1 MRTSHRQI
9 RKRILDAKSKITDE
23 EFFSSRAYNGYL
35 TDLAEAATKRY
46 KRPLRVR
53 VVADHD
59 DETVAFTDYHGIYI
73 NACNHITWSFPSR
86 LLRSMSLE
94 GLNAHECGHNLFT
107 DERIWH
113 SYFAGLAKGKF
124 YPKMPDGLDSMQKL
138 YAKDIL
144 EALTDDTDT
153 VPMQVIMSTAHA
165 LSNILEDGYVD
176 ARYSYEFP
184 GSPAKGIALNNL
196 RYADTMPE
204 ITEMINRKY
213 YDHSI
218 VVNLLIQYVRAHE
231 VNNLSGYTGEFID
244 KLYEYIPWIDE
255 SVYDDDARSRCEAAN
270 RILVDLWP
278 MMQRCF
284 DALRDKQKQA
294 QQQAQQSSQ
303 QTGKGGSGSGSGQP
317 GSGDDDNDGS
327 QQGQQA
333 VEEDLSSQLP
343 KAAAN
348 FTIKTKPVPSNGTFT
363 PNPGQMNAI
372 RAQVERVIA
381 EETSRIA
388 AHLTNGITS
397 SGNGGVDQNSEY
409 EGNDYE
415 HAADDIER
423 LLSSMAEEKVTEELE
438 EELSEELQRE
448 ANAIRYGNAHR
459 NIHVTVNRM
468 AHVDQNLIDS
478 YNRVAPELLMLSKRL
493 QRSVSSALR
502 DRRQGG
508 KQTGLLIGKRL
519 NQHALYRNDG
529 RIFYNSRLPTEPINL
544 SVGLLI
550 DESGSMCSNDR
561 ITRARATAI
570 VIQDFCESLG
580 IPLLV
585 VGHTAWSSHVE
596 LFSYLLDDSNPEERA
611 LALSFGAS
619 LLALCDRFV
628 IYGDRISSGMKEEIR
643 RARELGI
650 PILNRQTQLSDGS
663 SDPVIVGRYING
675 ISLNGLEYLK
685 NDADEVIYF
694 VGVEAAKAYLREHG
708 ITEDEM
714 EDMVFRKSVGTCFR
728 CGDPLFLSDIPEYT
742 CQCFR
747 CDEDFYSIEQDV
759 DL

>member
-107 DERIWH
+107 DERVWH

-255 SVYDDDARSRCEAAN
+255 SVYDDDARSRCEATN

-363 PNPGQMNAI
+363 PNPGQMNAV

-388 AHLTNGITS
+388 AHLTNSITS
-397 SGNGGVDQNSEY
+397 SGNGGVDQNNEY
-409 EGNDYE
+409 EGNDYA

-448 ANAIRYGNAHR
+448 ANTIRYGNAHR
-459 NIHVTVNRM
+459 NIHVTVSRM

-493 QRSVSSALR
+493 QRGVSSALR
-502 DRRQGG
+502 DQRQGG

-596 LFSYLLDDSNPEERA
+596 LFSYSDFDTYDKNNRYRLMDMSARDCNRDGAA
-611 LALSFGAS
+611 L
-619 LLALCDRFV
+619 RFV
-628 IYGDRISSGMKEEIR
+628 AEKLSKQTSEVKILMIICDGQPNDDGYSGSAAEADLRGIKLEYARKGVKIYAAAIGEDRPRIERIYGDGYLDITNLQ
-643 RARELGI
+643 EL
-650 PILNRQTQLSDGS
+650 
-663 SDPVIVGRYING
+663 PVMLTNLIVR
-675 ISLNGLEYLK
+675 SLP
-685 NDADEVIYF
+685 
-694 VGVEAAKAYLREHG
+694 H
-708 ITEDEM
+708 
-714 EDMVFRKSVGTCFR
+714 
-728 CGDPLFLSDIPEYT
+728 
-742 CQCFR
+742 
-747 CDEDFYSIEQDV
+747 
-759 DL
+759 

>member
-107 DERIWH
+107 DERVWH

-231 VNNLSGYTGEFID
+231 INNLSGYTGEFID

-294 QQQAQQSSQ
+294 QQQAKQSSQ

-333 VEEDLSSQLP
+333 VEEDLSNQLP

-363 PNPGQMNAI
+363 PNPGQMNAV

-388 AHLTNGITS
+388 AHLTNSITS
-397 SGNGGVDQNSEY
+397 SGNGGVDQNNEY

-448 ANAIRYGNAHR
+448 ANTIRYGNAHR
-459 NIHVTVNRM
+459 NIHVTVSRM

-596 LFSYLLDDSNPEERA
+596 LFSYSDFDTYDKNNRYRLMDMSARDCNRDGAA
-611 LALSFGAS
+611 L
-619 LLALCDRFV
+619 RFV
-628 IYGDRISSGMKEEIR
+628 AEKLSKQTSEVKILMIICDGQPNDDGYSGSAAEADLRGIKLEYARKGVKIYAAAIGEDRPRIERIYGDGYLDITNLQ
-643 RARELGI
+643 EL
-650 PILNRQTQLSDGS
+650 
-663 SDPVIVGRYING
+663 PVMLTNLIVR
-675 ISLNGLEYLK
+675 SLP
-685 NDADEVIYF
+685 
-694 VGVEAAKAYLREHG
+694 H
-708 ITEDEM
+708 
-714 EDMVFRKSVGTCFR
+714 
-728 CGDPLFLSDIPEYT
+728 
-742 CQCFR
+742 
-747 CDEDFYSIEQDV
+747 
-759 DL
+759 

>member
-348 FTIKTKPVPSNGTFT
+348 FTIKAKPVPSNGTFT

-596 LFSYLLDDSNPEERA
+596 LFSYSDFDTYDKNNRYRLMDMSARDCNRDGAA
-611 LALSFGAS
+611 L
-619 LLALCDRFV
+619 RFV
-628 IYGDRISSGMKEEIR
+628 AEKLSKQTSEVKILMIICDGQPNDDGYSGSAAEADLRGIKLEYARKGVKIYAAAIGEDRPRIERIYGDGYLDITNLQ
-643 RARELGI
+643 EL
-650 PILNRQTQLSDGS
+650 
-663 SDPVIVGRYING
+663 PVMLTNLIVR
-675 ISLNGLEYLK
+675 SLP
-685 NDADEVIYF
+685 
-694 VGVEAAKAYLREHG
+694 H
-708 ITEDEM
+708 
-714 EDMVFRKSVGTCFR
+714 
-728 CGDPLFLSDIPEYT
+728 
-742 CQCFR
+742 
-747 CDEDFYSIEQDV
+747 
-759 DL
+759 

>member
-107 DERIWH
+107 DERVWH

-144 EALTDDTDT
+144 EALTDDTDI

-255 SVYDDDARSRCEAAN
+255 SVYDDDARSRCEATN

-303 QTGKGGSGSGSGQP
+303 QTAKGGSGSGSGQP
-317 GSGDDDNDGS
+317 GRGDDDDDGS

-388 AHLTNGITS
+388 VHLTNGITS

-596 LFSYLLDDSNPEERA
+596 LFSYSDFDTYDKNNRYRLMDMSARDCNRDGAA
-611 LALSFGAS
+611 L
-619 LLALCDRFV
+619 RFV
-628 IYGDRISSGMKEEIR
+628 AEKLSKQTSEVKILMIICDGQPNDDGYSGSAAEADLRGIKLEYARKGVKIYAAAIGEDRPRIERIYGDGYLDITNLQ
-643 RARELGI
+643 EL
-650 PILNRQTQLSDGS
+650 
-663 SDPVIVGRYING
+663 PVMLTNLIVR
-675 ISLNGLEYLK
+675 SLP
-685 NDADEVIYF
+685 
-694 VGVEAAKAYLREHG
+694 H
-708 ITEDEM
+708 
-714 EDMVFRKSVGTCFR
+714 
-728 CGDPLFLSDIPEYT
+728 
-742 CQCFR
+742 
-747 CDEDFYSIEQDV
+747 
-759 DL
+759 

>member
-165 LSNILEDGYVD
+165 LCNILEDGYVD

-255 SVYDDDARSRCEAAN
+255 SVYDDDARSRCEATN

-303 QTGKGGSGSGSGQP
+303 QTAKGGSGSGSGQP
-317 GSGDDDNDGS
+317 GRGDDDDDGS

-363 PNPGQMNAI
+363 PNPSQMNAI

-423 LLSSMAEEKVTEELE
+423 LLSSMAEEKVTEKLE
-438 EELSEELQRE
+438 EELSEDLQRE

-596 LFSYLLDDSNPEERA
+596 LFSYSDFDTYDKNNRYRLMDMSARDCNRDGAA
-611 LALSFGAS
+611 L
-619 LLALCDRFV
+619 RFV
-628 IYGDRISSGMKEEIR
+628 AEKLSKQTSEVKILMIICDGQPNDDGYSGSAAEADLRGIKLEYARKGVKIYAAAIGEDRPRIERIYGDGYLDITNLQ
-643 RARELGI
+643 EL
-650 PILNRQTQLSDGS
+650 
-663 SDPVIVGRYING
+663 PVMLTNLIVR
-675 ISLNGLEYLK
+675 SLP
-685 NDADEVIYF
+685 
-694 VGVEAAKAYLREHG
+694 H
-708 ITEDEM
+708 
-714 EDMVFRKSVGTCFR
+714 
-728 CGDPLFLSDIPEYT
+728 
-742 CQCFR
+742 
-747 CDEDFYSIEQDV
+747 
-759 DL
+759 

>member
-107 DERIWH
+107 DERVWH

-255 SVYDDDARSRCEAAN
+255 SVYDDDARSRCEATN

-317 GSGDDDNDGS
+317 GSGDDENDGS

-397 SGNGGVDQNSEY
+397 SGNGGIDQNSEY

-448 ANAIRYGNAHR
+448 ANVIQYGNAHR

-596 LFSYLLDDSNPEERA
+596 LFSYSNFDTYDKNNRYRLMDMSARDCNRDGAA
-611 LALSFGAS
+611 L
-619 LLALCDRFV
+619 RFV
-628 IYGDRISSGMKEEIR
+628 AEKLSKQTSEVKILMIICDGQPNDDGYSGSAAEADLRGIKLEYARKGVKIYAAAIGEDRPRIERIYGDGYLDITNLQ
-643 RARELGI
+643 EL
-650 PILNRQTQLSDGS
+650 
-663 SDPVIVGRYING
+663 PVMLTNLIVR
-675 ISLNGLEYLK
+675 SLP
-685 NDADEVIYF
+685 
-694 VGVEAAKAYLREHG
+694 H
-708 ITEDEM
+708 
-714 EDMVFRKSVGTCFR
+714 
-728 CGDPLFLSDIPEYT
+728 
-742 CQCFR
+742 
-747 CDEDFYSIEQDV
+747 
-759 DL
+759 

>member
-107 DERIWH
+107 DERVWH

-144 EALTDDTDT
+144 ETLTDDTDT

-255 SVYDDDARSRCEAAN
+255 SVYDDDARSRCEATN

-317 GSGDDDNDGS
+317 GSGDDDNDRS

-423 LLSSMAEEKVTEELE
+423 LLSSMAKEKVTEELE

-448 ANAIRYGNAHR
+448 ANTIRYGNAHR

-596 LFSYLLDDSNPEERA
+596 LFSYSDFDTYDKNNRYRLMDMSARDCNRDGAA
-611 LALSFGAS
+611 L
-619 LLALCDRFV
+619 RFV
-628 IYGDRISSGMKEEIR
+628 AEKLSKQTSEVKILMIICDGQPNDDGYSGSAAEADLRGIKLEYARKGVKIYAAAIGEDRPRIERIYGDGYLDITNLQ
-643 RARELGI
+643 EL
-650 PILNRQTQLSDGS
+650 
-663 SDPVIVGRYING
+663 PVMLTNLIVR
-675 ISLNGLEYLK
+675 SLP
-685 NDADEVIYF
+685 
-694 VGVEAAKAYLREHG
+694 H
-708 ITEDEM
+708 
-714 EDMVFRKSVGTCFR
+714 
-728 CGDPLFLSDIPEYT
+728 
-742 CQCFR
+742 
-747 CDEDFYSIEQDV
+747 
-759 DL
+759 

>member
-333 VEEDLSSQLP
+333 VEEDLSNQLP

-596 LFSYLLDDSNPEERA
+596 LFSYSDFDTYDKNNRYRLMDMSARDCNRDGAA
-611 LALSFGAS
+611 L
-619 LLALCDRFV
+619 RFV
-628 IYGDRISSGMKEEIR
+628 AEKLSKQTSEVKILMIICDGQPNDDGYSGSAAEADLRGIKLEYARKGVKIYAAAIGEDRPRIERIYGDGYLDITNLQ
-643 RARELGI
+643 EL
-650 PILNRQTQLSDGS
+650 
-663 SDPVIVGRYING
+663 PVMLTNLIVR
-675 ISLNGLEYLK
+675 SLP
-685 NDADEVIYF
+685 
-694 VGVEAAKAYLREHG
+694 H
-708 ITEDEM
+708 
-714 EDMVFRKSVGTCFR
+714 
-728 CGDPLFLSDIPEYT
+728 
-742 CQCFR
+742 
-747 CDEDFYSIEQDV
+747 
-759 DL
+759 

>member
-107 DERIWH
+107 DERVWH

-144 EALTDDTDT
+144 EALADDTDT

-255 SVYDDDARSRCEAAN
+255 SVYDDDARSRCEATN

-303 QTGKGGSGSGSGQP
+303 QTAKGGSGSGSGQP
-317 GSGDDDNDGS
+317 GRGDDDDDGS

-423 LLSSMAEEKVTEELE
+423 LLSSMAKEKVTEELE

-448 ANAIRYGNAHR
+448 ANTIRYGNAHR

-596 LFSYLLDDSNPEERA
+596 LFSYSDFDTYDKNNRYRLMDMSARDCNRDGAA
-611 LALSFGAS
+611 L
-619 LLALCDRFV
+619 RFV
-628 IYGDRISSGMKEEIR
+628 AEKLSKQTSEVKILMIICDGQPNDDGYSGSAAEADLRGIKLEYARKGVKIYAAAIGEDRPRIERIYGDGYLDITNLQ
-643 RARELGI
+643 EL
-650 PILNRQTQLSDGS
+650 
-663 SDPVIVGRYING
+663 PVMLTNLIVR
-675 ISLNGLEYLK
+675 SLP
-685 NDADEVIYF
+685 
-694 VGVEAAKAYLREHG
+694 H
-708 ITEDEM
+708 
-714 EDMVFRKSVGTCFR
+714 
-728 CGDPLFLSDIPEYT
+728 
-742 CQCFR
+742 
-747 CDEDFYSIEQDV
+747 
-759 DL
+759 

>member
-107 DERIWH
+107 DERVWH

-343 KAAAN
+343 KAAAY

-596 LFSYLLDDSNPEERA
+596 LFSYSDFDTYDKNNRYRLMDMSARDCNRDGAA
-611 LALSFGAS
+611 L
-619 LLALCDRFV
+619 RFV
-628 IYGDRISSGMKEEIR
+628 AEKLSKQTSEVKILMIICDGQPNDDGYSGSAAEADLRGIKLEYARKGVKIYAAAIGEDRPRIERIYGDGYLDITNLQ
-643 RARELGI
+643 EL
-650 PILNRQTQLSDGS
+650 
-663 SDPVIVGRYING
+663 PVMLTNLIVR
-675 ISLNGLEYLK
+675 SLP
-685 NDADEVIYF
+685 
-694 VGVEAAKAYLREHG
+694 H
-708 ITEDEM
+708 
-714 EDMVFRKSVGTCFR
+714 
-728 CGDPLFLSDIPEYT
+728 
-742 CQCFR
+742 
-747 CDEDFYSIEQDV
+747 
-759 DL
+759 

>member
-153 VPMQVIMSTAHA
+153 VPMQVIMSTARA

-317 GSGDDDNDGS
+317 GSGDDENDGS

-333 VEEDLSSQLP
+333 VEEDLFSQLP

-372 RAQVERVIA
+372 RAQVERVIS

-388 AHLTNGITS
+388 AHLTNSITS

-438 EELSEELQRE
+438 EELSEDLQRE

-478 YNRVAPELLMLSKRL
+478 SNRVAPELLMLSKRL

-502 DRRQGG
+502 DRRHGG

-596 LFSYLLDDSNPEERA
+596 LFSYSDFDTYDKNNRYRLMDMSARDCNRDGAA
-611 LALSFGAS
+611 L
-619 LLALCDRFV
+619 RFV
-628 IYGDRISSGMKEEIR
+628 AEKLSKQTSEVKILMIICDGQPNDDGYSGSAAEADLRGIKLEYVRKGVKIYAAAIGEDRPRIERIYGDGYLDITNLQ
-643 RARELGI
+643 EL
-650 PILNRQTQLSDGS
+650 
-663 SDPVIVGRYING
+663 PVMLTNLIVR
-675 ISLNGLEYLK
+675 SLP
-685 NDADEVIYF
+685 
-694 VGVEAAKAYLREHG
+694 H
-708 ITEDEM
+708 
-714 EDMVFRKSVGTCFR
+714 
-728 CGDPLFLSDIPEYT
+728 
-742 CQCFR
+742 
-747 CDEDFYSIEQDV
+747 
-759 DL
+759 